1 MAIDLVAL
9 PEIRLRQYDDAM
21 FSFSEMTF
29 LFFLALLVFGPKKLP
44 EIARQVGKALNEFKR
59 ASNEFRSQVETEIA
73 NLERETKPEIL
84 PPSGPPQ
91 AVAASGTVID
101 VPPPEHTPGQLP
113 SETDSIAKA
122 PDA

>member
-1 MAIDLVAL
+1 
-9 PEIRLRQYDDAM
+9 M

-44 EIARQVGKALNEFKR
+44 EIARQVGKALNELKR

-84 PPSGPPQ
+84 PPTEPPRA
-91 AVAASGTVID
+91 AVASGTLIE
-101 VPPPEHTPGQLP
+101 VPPAEHAPAQLT